1 MSSETTQASSCSCGE
16 FSDSA
21 NSDTVLNTESD
32 SEVDSESDADLDV
45 LYKSFE
51 LESETELQP
60 PTQKQPRHALT
71 TLGGR
76 NTPLYR
82 DAELTALQS
91 QLLIFQ
97 YAVRHSLTKK
107 ALTELLQLLSV
118 HLPSKASIPTS
129 VHMLKNHIIEAFP
142 EATAEEHYYCNVC
155 QRLLQSGTQQ
165 CQGGGCSG
173 GSPASFIT
181 LPLGPQLKRLME
193 GMFVIGIHFMA
204 CYFDCLT

>member
-1 MSSETTQASSCSCGE
+1 MCVCRHTRGVFVISSETTQASSCSCGE

-21 NSDTVLNTESD
+21 NSDTELNTESD

-45 LYKSFE
+45 LYKSFV

-129 VHMLKNHIIEAFP
+129 VHMLKNDFIEDFP
-142 EATAEEHYYCNVC
+142 EATAEEHSMFVNVC
-155 QRLLQSGTQQ
+155 CNPVHNCAREEDVVVVHLTHSLL
-165 CQGGGCSG
+165 
-173 GSPASFIT
+173 F
-181 LPLGPQLKRLME
+181 L
-193 GMFVIGIHFMA
+193 
-204 CYFDCLT
+204 